1 MGEPRLFL
9 WGIQSRNLEV
19 SLAARLSLNCSAV
32 ANIDGGNQIVRG
44 LAGRATN
51 EWASGRVRL
60 RNLRIVVTPN

>member
-51 EWASGRVRL
+51 EWAS
-60 RNLRIVVTPN
+60 